1 VLGDQC
7 KKSGIPGWKSYLVR
21 AENEWLKVT
30 STGRTVIASSGDT
43 GAPGD
48 NNDCSLTQPFPFH
61 PGYPATGCWLT
72 SVGATTLVNTASK
85 DYVYKADAAAPPICA
100 VKECQCSTSTQ
111 EATCMNSD
119 CTFTAGGG
127 FSLFL
132 PQPAWQQAQVSAYMA
147 SSAKKPSASLF
158 NASKRS
164 FPDIAAI
171 GWDVFI
177 VGPDTM
183 IGGTSASCPLIAAFI
198 SQLNNWRFNNGYK
211 SIGFFNP
218 LLYKMAA
225 SISESVHDITT
236 GSNQCMEGQ
245 CCPGLGYYATAG
257 WDPVAGWGTPNWG
270 RWQEYVASL
279 SYDKYV
285 GARL

>member
-1 VLGDQC
+1 
-7 KKSGIPGWKSYLVR
+7 VR

-30 STGRTVIASSGDT
+30 GTGRTVIASSGDT

-48 NNDCSLTQPFPFH
+48 NNDCSLTQAYPFH

-72 SVGATTLVNTASK
+72 SVGATTLVNTASA
-85 DYVYKADAAAPPICA
+85 DYVYTPAEDAPPICNPQLC
-100 VKECQCSTSTQ
+100 VCSTSTQ

-132 PQPAWQQAQVSAYMA
+132 PQPSWQQTQVSAYMA
-147 SSAKKPSASLF
+147 SSALKPVAKLF
-158 NASKRS
+158 NSSKRS

-171 GWDVFI
+171 GWDVLI
-177 VGPDTM
+177 VDPNTM

-198 SQLNNWRFNNGYK
+198 SQLNAWRFDNGYK

-218 LLYKMAA
+218 LLYKLAA
-225 SISESVHDITT
+225 ANSAAVHDITT
-236 GSNQCMEGQ
+236 GSNECMEGV
-245 CCPGLGYYATAG
+245 CCPGLGYSATTG

-270 RWQEYVASL
+270 LWLDYVSKL

-285 GARL
+285 GAKL